1 MKLAIAVLLA
11 SVSLAQAQAQAQT
24 QTTIQSTAGQPT
36 ASQPAQPAQNKTTQ
50 GGLGFG
56 KHDASAPINVSA
68 DSFKGDMATKVG
80 IYIGNVVIVQG
91 DMTMR
96 ADQVRIE
103 ELDNKPNKIT
113 GTGNVVVTAPNGTG
127 TGDVGVYDV
136 PPRIITLTGKVV
148 LTKEKNV
155 MRGTYL
161 TMDMNT
167 NLAHLTAQGM
177 PGGRV
182 QALFIPPPQS
192 EKSGSAA
199 KKPAAGGGK

>member
-24 QTTIQSTAGQPT
+24 QTTIQPAAT
-36 ASQPAQPAQNKTTQ
+36 QPAQSSQNKTTQ
-50 GGLGFG
+50 SGLGFG

-68 DSFKGDMATKVG
+68 DSFKSDMATKVG

-136 PPRIITLTGKVV
+136 APRIITLTGKVV

-192 EKSGSAA
+192 DKSGSAA